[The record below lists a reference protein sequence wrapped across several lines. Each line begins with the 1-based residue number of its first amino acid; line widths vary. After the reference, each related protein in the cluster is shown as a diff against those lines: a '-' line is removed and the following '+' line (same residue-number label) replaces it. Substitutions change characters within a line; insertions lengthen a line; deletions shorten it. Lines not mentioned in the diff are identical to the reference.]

1 MREPEDVVDEEQ
13 HVLVLLVA
21 EVLGDR
27 EAGKRDAQAGARGLV
42 HLTID
47 QGDLRRAQVLLVD
60 DAGLRHLVVQV
71 VALARPLADAREHGH
86 ATVQLRDV
94 VDELHDDDGLADA
107 GAAERTDLAPLQ
119 ERTDEID
126 DLDSGRQ
133 DLR

>member
-1 MREPEDVVDEEQ
+1 LREPEDVVDEEQ

-94 VDELHDDDGLADA
+94 VDEL
-107 GAAERTDLAPLQ
+107 Q
-119 ERTDEID
+119 
-126 DLDSGRQ
+126 
-133 DLR
+133 

>member
-1 MREPEDVVDEEQ
+1 LREPEDVVDEEQ

-94 VDELHDDDGLADA
+94 VDELHDDHGLADA
-107 GAAERTDLAPLQ
+107 GAAERTDLASLQ